1 MPELSGNSR
10 LQLVHLN
17 FSPDGRYFLAGTSTT
32 EFAYD
37 LAESRD
43 LKLPSSIR
51 NVMHA
56 TFTFVDSDSV
66 LGLNDFNPA
75 KSPLLKF
82 PTGEHV
88 RDVRLAYGLNL
99 EPTAHGRYVAIG
111 PLDTGKRGFIDP
123 TTGKMNG
130 IVRED
135 AGDIYD
141 DTVVYEER
149 DGRILLIEVLSAK
162 ILARAQLTQS
172 NLGDNRAI
180 AVSEDFNWLAASTGS
195 RGAVWDIPHNARVQH
210 VRAFTEGWFADD
222 DSFYADFPEKDKHE
236 RAVVELNK
244 QGAASPVYSIADRL
258 ANQEGPYLLVR
269 KPSKNNS
276 YQRKNWTYE
285 LRDFRTNTTL
295 WTRNFPQE
303 PPSLAWTPD
312 YKEVLMGWPVS
323 SGAAHDELKQF
334 PDLKSSAEKEDVLYE
349 LADVRTN
356 SIVGELLVK
365 TNKYSFSVRS
375 VKMDA
380 DWVALQVSGDR
391 VLMYS
396 LASGKEAGHVFGQAP
411 VISSTGGVF
420 AVTTS
425 EGEMKVYGLAD
436 SQLRRTY
443 RFPVSIAYKKFSPDG
458 KRLFV
463 LTRDQTAYVLDLAAS
478 QEQPSITVKATPQ

>member
-1 MPELSGNSR
+1 
-10 LQLVHLN
+10 VHLN

-37 LAESRD
+37 LAASRD

-162 ILARAQLTQS
+162 ILARAQQP
-172 NLGDNRAI
+172 NLIWETTARSLFRRI
-180 AVSEDFNWLAASTGS
+180 SIGS
-195 RGAVWDIPHNARVQH
+195 LP
-210 VRAFTEGWFADD
+210 
-222 DSFYADFPEKDKHE
+222 P
-236 RAVVELNK
+236 L
-244 QGAASPVYSIADRL
+244 
-258 ANQEGPYLLVR
+258 
-269 KPSKNNS
+269 
-276 YQRKNWTYE
+276 
-285 LRDFRTNTTL
+285 
-295 WTRNFPQE
+295 E
-303 PPSLAWTPD
+303 P
-312 YKEVLMGWPVS
+312 
-323 SGAAHDELKQF
+323 
-334 PDLKSSAEKEDVLYE
+334 
-349 LADVRTN
+349 R
-356 SIVGELLVK
+356 
-365 TNKYSFSVRS
+365 RS
-375 VKMDA
+375 VGHPA
-380 DWVALQVSGDR
+380 QRSGPAC
-391 VLMYS
+391 S
-396 LASGKEAGHVFGQAP
+396 C
-411 VISSTGGVF
+411 
-420 AVTTS
+420 
-425 EGEMKVYGLAD
+425 VY
-436 SQLRRTY
+436 RRMVC
-443 RFPVSIAYKKFSPDG
+443 R
-458 KRLFV
+458 
-463 LTRDQTAYVLDLAAS
+463 
-478 QEQPSITVKATPQ
+478 